1 MTSPIRSRL
10 LHITASLLMVLA
22 TIPAAHAQSPSEPLD
37 GREGRNLALELF
49 RPRSSLKL
57 EEHLVH
63 RAKFPV
69 VDVHFHG
76 RIKLGQTPEALDDYV
91 RIMDEQNIAVSVS
104 MDGHWGDEIDEHRR
118 FLDERHPGRFVVFAN
133 IDWQGTGRADQPA
146 TWDCNQPE
154 FAERV
159 VERLRD
165 AKRRGACGVKIFK
178 QLGLGYRHPDG
189 SLIKIDDP
197 RFDPIWQACGEL
209 ELPILIHVADPAAF
223 FAPIDQYNE
232 RWEELR
238 RHPEWSF
245 HGPGWPTREVLLQA
259 FINIVERHPK
269 TVFIGAHVA
278 GNAEDLRTVGSWLDK
293 YPNLY
298 VEIAARIAELG
309 RQPYSARRFFL
320 SYSDRILFGADG
332 PRTRE
337 RLYPHWRMLETW
349 DEYFPYADESF
360 PPQGLWNIDGLG
372 LPDDVL
378 RKVYYENA
386 CRVIPAVRE
395 LVEARLA
402 ASAE

>member
-1 MTSPIRSRL
+1 MVSPNCSCIWRFTTGLMIVIAS
-10 LHITASLLMVLA
+10 IPTAG
-22 TIPAAHAQSPSEPLD
+22 AQSPGEPLD
-37 GREGRNLALELF
+37 GRAGRNLALEQF

-57 EEHLVH
+57 EEHLLR

-76 RIKLGQTPEALDDYV
+76 RIKLAQTGQALDEYV

-104 MDGHWGDEIDEHRR
+104 LDGHWGDEIDEHRR
-118 FLDERHPGRFVVFAN
+118 FLLDRSPGRFVVFAN
-133 IDWQGTGRADQPA
+133 IDWQGAGRTDQPA

-165 AKRRGACGVKIFK
+165 ARQRGACGVKIFK
-178 QLGLGYRHPDG
+178 QLGLGYRNSDG
-189 SLIKIDDP
+189 TLIKIDDP
-197 RFDPIWQACGEL
+197 RFDPIWRACGEL

-245 HGPGWPTREVLLQA
+245 FGAGWPAREDVLLA
-259 FINIVERHPK
+259 LIRVVERHPK
-269 TVFIGAHVA
+269 TVFIGAHLA
-278 GNAEDLRTVGSWLDK
+278 GNAEDLRTVGGWLDK
-293 YPNLY
+293 YPNLN

-309 RQPYSARRFFL
+309 RQPYTARKFFI
-320 SYSDRILFGADG
+320 SYADRILFGTDG
-332 PRTRE
+332 PRSRE

-349 DEYFPYADESF
+349 DEFFPYADEPF

-386 CRVIPAVRE
+386 CRVIPAVRP
-395 LVEARLA
+395 LVDARLEA
-402 ASAE
+402 TSK